1 MTVKCYTTFFE
12 SSCFYKCSKNLKRG
26 SSFSKNHVTRPQL
39 NSWYL
44 YTFRKQLLGTYK
56 VWQRNNWLNLMSQYR
71 PCIPEK
77 CLAAIKLFHKIEA
90 RLWKCYYVTIKKL
103 HFTFFTK
110 VMSKIRITMVNVL
123 IYYITS

>member
-1 MTVKCYTTFFE
+1 
-12 SSCFYKCSKNLKRG
+12 
-26 SSFSKNHVTRPQL
+26 
-39 NSWYL
+39 
-44 YTFRKQLLGTYK
+44 
-56 VWQRNNWLNLMSQYR
+56 MSQYR

-110 VMSKIRITMVNVL
+110 VMNKIRITMVNVL
-123 IYYITS
+123 TYYITSQYFDFFHKISVKLVPVFHPLSLSRQQRVAGKTLKIFIILVFIDISFIIG